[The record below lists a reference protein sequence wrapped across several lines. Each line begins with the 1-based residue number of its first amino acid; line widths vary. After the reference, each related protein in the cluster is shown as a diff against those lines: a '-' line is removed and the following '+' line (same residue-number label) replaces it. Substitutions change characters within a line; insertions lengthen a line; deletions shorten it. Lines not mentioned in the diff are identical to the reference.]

1 MSARGHEADLPTR
14 PAICPPSGK
23 ADQTSIA
30 TGPNKIR
37 SARVALLDFQEDQ
50 EDQEVPGAPEVQE
63 VQRVPGDLLGLL
75 RRPALLDLQRQG
87 HLYRPFLPPDLE
99 ALDALQVPETNRN
112 HSTQAPS
119 PNPTPT
125 TVPPSQ

>member
-1 MSARGHEADLPTR
+1 MFSDLLPIT
-14 PAICPPSGK
+14 GK

-87 HLYRPFLPPDLE
+87 HLYRPLLPRDLE
-99 ALDALQVPETNRN
+99 ALEALQVPETNRN
-112 HSTQAPS
+112 HSTQASS
-119 PNPTPT
+119 PKPRPT
-125 TVPPSQ
+125 TFSA

>member
-50 EDQEVPGAPEVQE
+50 EVPGAPEVQE

-87 HLYRPFLPPDLE
+87 HLYRPLLPRDLE
-99 ALDALQVPETNRN
+99 ALEALQVPETNRN
-112 HSTQAPS
+112 HSTQASS
-119 PNPTPT
+119 PKPRPT
-125 TVPPSQ
+125 TFSA

>member
-1 MSARGHEADLPTR
+1 MSARGHKADLPTR

-50 EDQEVPGAPEVQE
+50 EVPGAPEVQE

-75 RRPALLDLQRQG
+75 RRPALPDLQRQD
-87 HLYRPFLPPDLE
+87 HLFRPLHPQDLE
-99 ALDALQVPETNRN
+99 ALEAREAPETNRN
-112 HSTQAPS
+112 HLTQASS
-119 PNPTPT
+119 PKPRPAIFFA
-125 TVPPSQ
+125 